1 MANSTDPAL
10 LGPRGDPVRVG
21 VERSREEKARFRYL
35 STLEQVLRNALQGQV
50 DGGKAQL
57 PAEKTVD
64 DMVQTESKSWIV
76 TCVENLREDAGEDR
90 RTARQVPIAGIAE
103 DLSVEN
109 VHAERLA
116 AWLGLDKPNLE
127 ARLRGAL
134 TNR

>member
-1 MANSTDPAL
+1 M
-10 LGPRGDPVRVG
+10 
-21 VERSREEKARFRYL
+21 
-35 STLEQVLRNALQGQV
+35 
-50 DGGKAQL
+50 

-116 AWLGLDKPNLE
+116 AWFGLDKPNLE